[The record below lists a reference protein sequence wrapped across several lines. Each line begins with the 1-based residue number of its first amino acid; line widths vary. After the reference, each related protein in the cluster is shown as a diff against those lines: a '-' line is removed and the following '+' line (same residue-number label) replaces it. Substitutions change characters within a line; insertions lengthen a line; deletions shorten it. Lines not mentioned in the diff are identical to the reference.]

1 MIETRDLTRRYGD
14 TVVVDG
20 VSLRLAERAF
30 VSVIGANGAGKSTF
44 LSMVSRLLPPSAGRA
59 FVDGLDVG
67 TTPGD
72 VLARRLGILRQE
84 HGVAA
89 RVTIRDLVAFGRY
102 PHSKGRLTTADR
114 AHIADALAF
123 LDLEPLADR
132 FLDEVSG
139 GQRQR
144 AYIAMVLAQ
153 DTDCILLDEP
163 LNNLD
168 MRHAASMMGLLRRA
182 VDERGRTIVA
192 VLHDINF
199 ASCYSD
205 IIVAMRDGRVVAM
218 GPPEEIV
225 TPGVLRAVYG
235 IDVEVVTVKGYRTV
249 FFYR

>member
-1 MIETRDLTRRYGD
+1 MIEVRNLTRRYGD
-14 TVVVDG
+14 SVVVDD
-20 VSLRLAERAF
+20 VSLRLPERAF
-30 VSVIGANGAGKSTF
+30 VSVIGANGAGKSSF
-44 LSMVSRLLPPSAGRA
+44 LSMVSRLLPMSAGRA
-59 FVDGLDVG
+59 FVDGLDVAS
-67 TTPGD
+67 TPGD

-84 HGVAA
+84 NAVTA

-102 PHSKGRLTTADR
+102 PHSRGRLTAADH
-114 AHIADALAF
+114 AHVADALAF
-123 LDLEPLADR
+123 LELEPLADR

-144 AYIAMVLAQ
+144 AYVAMVLAQ

-168 MRHAASMMGLLRRA
+168 MRHAAGMMGLLRRA

-205 IIVAMRDGRVVAM
+205 QIVAMRDGRVVAI

-225 TPGVLRAVYG
+225 TSEILHEVYG

>member
-1 MIETRDLTRRYGD
+1 MIEVQDLVRRYGD
-14 TVVVDG
+14 TAVVDG
-20 VSLRLAERAF
+20 VSLRLPERAF
-30 VSVIGANGAGKSTF
+30 VSVIGANGAGKSSL
-44 LSMVSRLLPPSAGRA
+44 LSMVARLLPASAGRA
-59 FVDGLDVG
+59 LVAGLDVAA
-67 TTPGD
+67 TPGD
-72 VLARRLGILRQE
+72 VLARRLGILRQDN
-84 HGVAA
+84 GVAA

-102 PHSKGRLTTADR
+102 PHSRGRLGPADH
-114 AHIADALAF
+114 AAIADALRF

-144 AYIAMVLAQ
+144 AFIAMVLAQ

-168 MRHAASMMGLLRRA
+168 MRHAAAMMALLRRA

-192 VLHDINF
+192 VLHDVNF

-205 IIVAMRDGRVVAM
+205 LIVAMRDGKVVAV
-218 GPPEEIV
+218 GPPDEIV
-225 TPGVLRAVYG
+225 TPAVLREVYG
-235 IDVEVVTVKGYRTV
+235 IDVEVVTVRGYRTV